1 MTKTNTNTNTNTKTK
16 QKTNTKKKTKTKW
29 ERSEGDQNKVQ
40 NGKKGKSSVSKI
52 NDETTAKLANVY
64 G

>member
-1 MTKTNTNTNTNTKTK
+1 MKGMK
-16 QKTNTKKKTKTKW
+16 
-29 ERSEGDQNKVQ
+29 NKVQ

-64 G
+64 GWKIDIYCKWNIGVKPCQKEVEASLWLVG